1 MKRITLNEINDAME
15 ETPSKLLLVF
25 NVIDKGNVETHQL
38 LQTLT
43 EEVQTSNRKQNNAVE
58 LILQIIS
65 NNSAG
70 ISTGTQEGF

>member
-25 NVIDKGNVETHQL
+25 NVIDKGNAETHQL

-43 EEVQTSNRKQNNAVE
+43 EEVQTSNRKQNNAVK

>member
-15 ETPSKLLLVF
+15 ETSSKLLLVF
-25 NVIDKGNVETHQL
+25 NVIDKGNAETHQL

-65 NNSAG
+65 NNSAR

>member
-25 NVIDKGNVETHQL
+25 NVIDKGNAETHQL

-65 NNSAG
+65 NNSAR

>member
-1 MKRITLNEINDAME
+1 MTRITLNEINDAME

-25 NVIDKGNVETHQL
+25 NVIDKGNAETHQL

>member
-1 MKRITLNEINDAME
+1 MTRITLNEINDAME

-25 NVIDKGNVETHQL
+25 NVIDKGNAETHQL

-70 ISTGTQEGF
+70 ISTGIQEGF

>member
-25 NVIDKGNVETHQL
+25 NVIDKGNAETHQL